1 MQVNHKPVTMAP
13 HRADESA
20 LVVLQLGLVVVA
32 YDQKSNSDLLTVTMA
47 PYHADE
53 TALVAL
59 QLGLVVD
66 AYDQK
71 SDWDLVMVT
80 QGALL
85 G

>member
-1 MQVNHKPVTMAP
+1 LTGWILACLQLCHLTAHPAQVPVQVNHKPVTMAP
-13 HRADESA
+13 HR
-20 LVVLQLGLVVVA
+20 
-32 YDQKSNSDLLTVTMA
+32 
-47 PYHADE
+47 ADE

-66 AYDQK
+66 AFDAYDQK

-80 QGALL
+80 QSALL

>member
-13 HRADESA
+13 HRADE
-20 LVVLQLGLVVVA
+20 
-32 YDQKSNSDLLTVTMA
+32 
-47 PYHADE
+47 

-59 QLGLVVD
+59 QLGLVVDAFD

-80 QGALL
+80 QSALL